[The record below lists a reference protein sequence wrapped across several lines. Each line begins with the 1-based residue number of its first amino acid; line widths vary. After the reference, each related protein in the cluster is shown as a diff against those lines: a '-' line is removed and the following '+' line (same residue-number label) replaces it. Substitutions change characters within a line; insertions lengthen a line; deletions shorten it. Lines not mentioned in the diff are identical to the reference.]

1 MSTDLEIA
9 EKNLVALASES
20 EPLYFPTGRMRRSRA
35 GLTRAEVVRT
45 FEIAFEQI
53 GGIPRLAV
61 WADTNPSEFFKL
73 YGRLLPSSNSN
84 ELDGDSTI
92 VIKHVLPAP
101 PRHDDEPG

>member
-1 MSTDLEIA
+1 MSTDVEKA
-9 EKNLVALASES
+9 EQNLAILAGEAG
-20 EPLYFPTGRMRRSRA
+20 PVYAPTGRMRRSSA

-53 GGIPRLAV
+53 GGIPRLSV
-61 WADTNPSEFFKL
+61 WADANPSEFFKL

-92 VIKHVLPAP
+92 VVKHVLPPP
-101 PRHDDEPG
+101 PRYDEPE